1 MERYRGI
8 VSVGNAFMHSL
19 ERMNIKMQNAEN
31 PCHPER
37 NEVEPKDLR
46 TEIAAICNEMRGF
59 FVGCTSSE

>member
-1 MERYRGI
+1 
-8 VSVGNAFMHSL
+8 MHSL
-19 ERMNIKMQNAEN
+19 ERMNIKMQNAEK